1 MDRAYES
8 ILKVINDKTD
18 KKKQGNDKKLDYC
31 EAVWIAYT
39 YSESM
44 QEYIY
49 SLLKE
54 ITELKKR
61 FR

>member
-18 KKKQGNDKKLDYC
+18 KKKQGNDKKLGYY
-31 EAVWIAYT
+31 EAVGIAYT
-39 YSESM
+39 DSESM
-44 QEYIY
+44 QEYTDS
-49 SLLKE
+49 SLKDTTE
-54 ITELKKR
+54 IKKR